1 MVNGRI
7 KDVVVIGC
15 GFAGMEAALLLRALA
30 PSDMNIS
37 VVNNSG
43 TMVYVPSLIWLP
55 PRRRTLEE
63 ISIEIEPVLNR
74 KRINF
79 IRNEVASIE
88 PDRKEVVFN
97 DGETLRYD
105 YLIITAGWR
114 SKRSHIRG
122 NKNVLFP
129 CDIEDALKL
138 TDAIDVME
146 GGSIT
151 FAIEGER
158 PGPGAEFLG
167 WIDIYLRTKG
177 VRDNFTLNLADEKH
191 MLLIHL
197 GREACIKLTANFE
210 QRGINLYLGKRL
222 TAARPGTAF
231 LDEGAGV
238 PSDLICAAGKLEAP
252 PLLRTFGSSGPDGF
266 MPVNTDLTS
275 MVYPDIYVAGDA
287 TWFSSKTFVPKVA
300 TLAIDQG
307 QIAATNI
314 HAQVTGADKVHFN
327 PEDAVKNLYLLSDF
341 GYVGAMAQNYKTMRY
356 GTYLHIIKESIER
369 YYLYTHR
376 RGIPW
381 HFTSL
386 EKSA

>member
-1 MVNGRI
+1 MSGRT

-30 PSDMNIS
+30 SSDMNIS
-37 VVNNSG
+37 VVSSG
-43 TMVYVPSLIWLP
+43 EKMVYTPSLIWLP

-63 ISIEIEPVLNR
+63 ISIEIEPVLSP
-74 KRINF
+74 KRIK
-79 IRNEVASIE
+79 IVRNDAAAIE
-88 PDRKEVVFN
+88 PDQKQVILN
-97 DGETLRYD
+97 GGDTLRYD
-105 YLIITAGWR
+105 YLVIAAGWR

-122 NKNVLFP
+122 SKNVLFP

-138 TDAIDVME
+138 TDDIDAME

-222 TAARPGTAF
+222 IAARPGTAF
-231 LDEGAGV
+231 LEGGTEV
-238 PSDLICAAGKLEAP
+238 PSDLICAVGKLEAP
-252 PLLRTFGSSGPDGF
+252 PLLRRFGSSGPDGF
-266 MPVNTDLTS
+266 IPVNADLTS
-275 MVYPDIYVAGDA
+275 MAYPDIYVAGDA
-287 TWFSSKTFVPKVA
+287 TWFNSKTFVPKVA

-314 HAQVTGADKVHFN
+314 QAQVNGTNKVYFS
-327 PEDAVKNLYLLSDF
+327 PEDAVRNLYLLSDF
-341 GYVGAMAQNYKTMRY
+341 GYVCAMAQNYKTIRY
-356 GTYLHIIKESIER
+356 GSYLHIVKESIER